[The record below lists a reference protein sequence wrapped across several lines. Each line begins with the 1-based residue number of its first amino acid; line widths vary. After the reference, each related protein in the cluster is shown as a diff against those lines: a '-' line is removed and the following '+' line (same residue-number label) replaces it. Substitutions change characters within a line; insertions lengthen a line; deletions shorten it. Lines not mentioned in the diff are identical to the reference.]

1 MTVLRGLGEEI
12 AFARAENGMAVFVMA
27 KPGYRKKFA
36 QVTVAYGANDVAF
49 SLPDPEFSGHS
60 VGHIRRFETPP
71 GIAHFLEHKMFDRPR
86 GSAFEDFSALGASAN
101 AFTSNDLTS
110 YTFWTVDEFQRCL
123 DLLLDLVWKPH
134 FSEESVRKE
143 QGIIEQEIVMYEDE
157 PYSRLTRA
165 LLESLYHVHPVR
177 IDVTGTKESIRKITP
192 ELLYTC
198 HAAFY
203 QPSNMV
209 LFTAGDFKAKD
220 EALRLAERLD
230 STAPG
235 KGSQPVK
242 ERPEEPS
249 EPRQP
254 SATVKM
260 HVSRPFVSIGW
271 KDQPGGHDG
280 KKLLRRE
287 IATDLLLNILFGK
300 SSPVFARLYEGG
312 LADDLGVSYEA
323 WPDYAFATVTAETVE
338 PKKLLD
344 EVLKEVDTARRRGI
358 PTSDFERAKDAAWGR
373 YVTLFDD
380 LDLIAES
387 QCQLYFIG
395 EDVFSYGEAL
405 KDITLQEVEERL
417 SVLEPRFMAHVFLI
431 PDTSALNSYTSS
443 YTREEQRRGR

>member
-1 MTVLRGLGEEI
+1 MTVLQGFEEEI

-27 KPGYRKKFA
+27 KPGYLKKFA
-36 QVTVAYGANDVAF
+36 QVTIAYGANDVAF
-49 SLPDPEFSGHS
+49 SLPGPEFSGNS
-60 VGHIRRFETPP
+60 AGHTRRFETPP

-86 GSAFEDFSALGASAN
+86 GSAFDDFSALGASAN
-101 AFTSNDLTS
+101 AFTGNEVTS
-110 YTFWTVDEFQRCL
+110 YMFWTVDEFAKCL

-134 FSEESVRKE
+134 FTEESVRKE

-177 IDVTGTKESIRKITP
+177 IDVTGTKESIREITP

-203 QPSNMV
+203 RPSNMA
-209 LFTAGDFKAKD
+209 LFAAGDFKARD
-220 EALRLAERLD
+220 EALRLAELLD
-230 STAPG
+230 STASG
-235 KGSQPVK
+235 KGSPPVR
-242 ERPEEPS
+242 ERPEEPPGPWQS
-249 EPRQP
+249 Y
-254 SATVKM
+254 ATVKM

-271 KDQPGGHDG
+271 KDRPAGDDG
-280 KKLLRRE
+280 KKLLKRE

-338 PKKLLD
+338 PQKLLD
-344 EVLKEVDTARRRGI
+344 EVLKEVDIARRSGVPAR
-358 PTSDFERAKDAAWGR
+358 DFERAKNAAWGR

-395 EDVFSYGEAL
+395 EDVFSYGEVL
-405 KDITLQEVEERL
+405 RGITLQEVEERL
-417 SVLEPRFMAHVFLI
+417 SVLDPRFLAHVFLI
-431 PDTSALNSYTSS
+431 PDAPSS
-443 YTREEQRRGR
+443 DSHTREEPRPRH

>member
-1 MTVLRGLGEEI
+1 MTVLRRFGEEI
-12 AFARAENGMAVFVMA
+12 AFAHAENGMAVFVMA

-49 SLPDPEFSGHS
+49 SLPDPEFSGNS
-60 VGHIRRFETPP
+60 VGHMRRVETPP

-86 GSAFEDFSALGASAN
+86 GSAFEDFSGLGASAN
-101 AFTSNDLTS
+101 AFTGNDVTS
-110 YTFWTVDEFQRCL
+110 YVFWTVDEFGKCL
-123 DLLLDLVWKPH
+123 ELLLDLVWKPH
-134 FSEESVRKE
+134 FTEESVRKE

-157 PYSRLTRA
+157 PYSRLARA
-165 LLESLYHVHPVR
+165 LLESLYRVHPVR

-203 QPSNMV
+203 RPCNMV
-209 LFTAGDFKAKD
+209 MFAAGDFKAQD
-220 EALRLAERLD
+220 EALRLVEILD
-230 STAPG
+230 STAPD
-235 KGSQPVK
+235 KGSRPVR
-242 ERPEEPS
+242 ERPEEPP
-249 EPRQP
+249 EPRQ
-254 SATVKM
+254 SSITVKM

-271 KDQPGGHDG
+271 KDRPAGDDG

-300 SSPVFARLYEGG
+300 SSPVFAKLYEGG

-323 WPDYAFATVTAETVE
+323 WPDYAFAAVTAETVE
-338 PKKLLD
+338 PEKLLE
-344 EVLKEVDTARRRGI
+344 EVLKEVDVARRSGI
-358 PTSDFERAKDAAWGR
+358 PASDFERAKNAAWGR

-395 EDVFSYGEAL
+395 EDVFSYGDVL
-405 KDITLQEVEERL
+405 RNITLQEVEERL
-417 SVLEPRFMAHVFLI
+417 SVLDPRFLAHVFLI
-431 PDTSALNSYTSS
+431 PDTLSSNS
-443 YTREEQRRGR
+443 YTREDRRPRR